1 MGKEE
6 LRNRE
11 TWQDYS
17 GVNAGG
23 AEKRFYGA
31 FSRHFQGSDFR
42 IREKPA
48 EFKDIYINVPLP
60 QEVLDRIYQPDEPII
75 HHGIIPDYAI
85 DNLVSKKTLYVEV
98 KRQDGWVEGK
108 PRSAGRGNAH
118 ERACKLFTPGLINI
132 LRAYGHIAEPALP
145 FWVVFQGDIAR
156 DPCRVR
162 EIHCWFSD
170 KQAHFFLWDDT
181 KEDESVINH
190 FNNNLY
196 SLLL

>member
-31 FSRHFQGSDFR
+31 FSRYFQGSDFR

-60 QEVLDRIYQPDEPII
+60 QEVLDKIYQPDEPII

-170 KQAHFFLWDDT
+170 KQAHFFLWDDI
-181 KEDESVINH
+181 KNDESIINH
-190 FNNNLY
+190 FNKNLC